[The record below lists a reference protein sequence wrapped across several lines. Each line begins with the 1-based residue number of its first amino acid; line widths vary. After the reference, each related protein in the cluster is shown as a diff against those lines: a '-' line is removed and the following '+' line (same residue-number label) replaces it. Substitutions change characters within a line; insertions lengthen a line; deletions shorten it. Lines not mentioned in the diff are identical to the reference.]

1 MNLTMRSFSVKDIAL
16 GKQTRL
22 RDGLLEI
29 DDREL
34 KALVMEDKNIKDAYI
49 ELVRPG
55 ENTRIIHVLDAV
67 EPRCKTDDS
76 GFCFPG
82 FLGLPSTVGSGVT
95 NRLDGVALLAIGT
108 EMHIPIGGEVGVLE
122 FNEGFI
128 DMAGP
133 GKDLSACSDTL
144 NICLC
149 LTMHAHVTVPEFS
162 ASANM
167 AALKAADHLAR
178 VTIGLQPDKVES
190 LSTGVVDPSLPKV
203 AYINQ
208 VQSQG
213 LMCRTYLYG
222 MPMEGYFTPTVL
234 HPNELMDGAIVSAN
248 YRNLMRYCTY
258 MQQNN
263 SVVRELYARHGAD
276 INFVGMVVTRGHYDD
291 HPMKHRS
298 GNYAAK
304 LVTLMGAD
312 ACLLTIEGTGNSNID
327 YMETIAALEKSGVAA
342 VPVVHEYGG
351 PVGDGPSLLL
361 AYPEA
366 VSLVSGGG
374 VERIME
380 MPPMER
386 VVGGNIARF
395 AVDDTM
401 PDDFDPHQGFKG
413 GPMYYFCGFRM
424 LQDRGYRAIQY

>member
-1 MNLTMRSFSVKDIAL
+1 MRTFAVKDVTLDAS
-16 GKQTRL
+16 TRFQDNVL
-22 RDGLLEI
+22 RISESEI
-29 DDREL
+29 R
-34 KALVMEDKNIKDAYI
+34 ALVLEDKNIKDAYI
-49 ELVRPG
+49 ELARPG
-55 ENTRIIHVLDAV
+55 ESTRIIHVLDAV
-67 EPRCKTDDS
+67 EPRCKAEPAS
-76 GFCFPG
+76 ACFPG
-82 FLGLPSTVGSGVT
+82 FLGPPSTVGEGT
-95 NRLDGVALLAIGT
+95 THRLAGVALLIIGT

-128 DMAGP
+128 DMSGP

-149 LTMHAHVTVPEFS
+149 LTMHAHVSVPEFTAS
-162 ASANM
+162 ASA
-167 AALKAADHLAR
+167 AGLKTADYLAR
-178 VTIGLQPDKVES
+178 TTLGKEADDVES
-190 LSTGVVDPSLPKV
+190 LSTGVVNPSLPNV

-208 VQSQG
+208 IQSQG
-213 LMCRTYLYG
+213 LMCRTFLYG
-222 MPMEGYFTPTVL
+222 MPMEGYFTPTLL

-263 SVVRELYARHGAD
+263 SMVRELYARHGVD
-276 INFVGMVVTRGHYDD
+276 INFIGMVVTRGHYDE
-291 HPMKHRS
+291 HSMKHRS

-304 LVTLMGAD
+304 LVKLLGAK
-312 ACLLTIEGTGNSNID
+312 ACVLTIEGTGNSNID
-327 YMETIAALEKSGVAA
+327 YMETISALEKSGVIA

-351 PVGDGPSLLL
+351 PVGDGPALLL

-374 VERIME
+374 VERIMD
-380 MPPMER
+380 MPPMDR
-386 VVGGNIARF
+386 VIGGTVARF

-401 PDDFDPHQGFKG
+401 PGDFDPHRGFKG

-424 LQDRGYRAIQY
+424 LQDRGYSGVQF

>member
-1 MNLTMRSFSVKDIAL
+1 MNLTLRSFRVKDVAL
-16 GKQTRL
+16 GKETRFK
-22 RDGLLEI
+22 DGLLQINDQEI
-29 DDREL
+29 
-34 KALVMEDKNIKDAYI
+34 KARVLEDKNIKDASI
-49 ELVRPG
+49 ELARPG
-55 ENTRIIHVLDAV
+55 ESARIIHVLDAV
-67 EPRCKTDDS
+67 EPRCKADDS
-76 GFCFPG
+76 PSCFPG
-82 FLGLPSTVGSGVT
+82 FLGLPATVGSGTT
-95 NRLDGVALLAIGT
+95 NRLEGVALVAIGM
-108 EMHIPIGGEVGVLE
+108 EMHIPIGGDAGVLE

-128 DMAGP
+128 DMSGP
-133 GKDLSACSDTL
+133 GKGLSACSDTL

-167 AALKAADHLAR
+167 AALKIADYLAR
-178 VTIGLQPDKVES
+178 ATLGQTPDTVEN
-190 LSTGVVDPSLPKV
+190 LSTGVADPSLPKV

-208 VQSQG
+208 IQSQG
-213 LMCRTYLYG
+213 MMCRTYLYG
-222 MPMEGYFTPTVL
+222 MPMEGFFTPTVL

-258 MQQNN
+258 LQQNN
-263 SVVRELYARHGAD
+263 SVVRELYARHGVD

-304 LVTLMGAD
+304 LVKLMDAD
-312 ACLLTIEGTGNSNID
+312 ACILTIEGTGNSNID

-342 VPVVHEYGG
+342 VPIVHEYGG

-366 VSLVSGGG
+366 TSLVTGGG
-374 VERIME
+374 VERIMD

-386 VVGGNIARF
+386 VVGGTVARF

-401 PDDFDPHQGFKG
+401 PGDFNPHQGFKG

-424 LQDRGYRAIQY
+424 LQDNGYRAIQY

>member
-1 MNLTMRSFSVKDIAL
+1 MLLTLRSFSVKDVTL
-16 GKQTRL
+16 GEQTRL
-22 RDGLLEI
+22 KGGLLEI
-29 DDREL
+29 NASEI
-34 KALVMEDKNIKDAYI
+34 KALVLEDKNIKDAYLEI
-49 ELVRPG
+49 VRPG

-67 EPRCKTDDS
+67 EPRCKVDGPGT
-76 GFCFPG
+76 CFPG
-82 FLGLPSTVGSGVT
+82 FLGLPSTVGSGAT

-128 DMAGP
+128 DMIGP

-149 LTMHAHVTVPEFS
+149 LTMHAHVSVPEFS

-167 AALKAADHLAR
+167 AALKVANHLAQ
-178 VTIGLQPDKVES
+178 VTLTLRPDREET
-190 LSTGVVDPSLPKV
+190 LATGVVNPALPKV

-222 MPMEGYFTPTVL
+222 MPMEGEFTPTVL

-263 SVVRELYARHGAD
+263 SVVRELFSRHGKD
-276 INFVGMVVTRGHYDD
+276 INFVGMVVTRGHYND
-291 HPMKHRS
+291 HPAKHRS

-304 LVTLMGAD
+304 LVKLLEAD

-327 YMETIAALEKSGVAA
+327 YMETISALEKCGVCA
-342 VPVVHEYGG
+342 VPIMHEYGG

-374 VERIME
+374 VERIMD
-380 MPPMER
+380 MPPVER
-386 VVGGNIARF
+386 VVGGTIAHF

-401 PDDFDPHQGFKG
+401 PADFAPNQGFKG